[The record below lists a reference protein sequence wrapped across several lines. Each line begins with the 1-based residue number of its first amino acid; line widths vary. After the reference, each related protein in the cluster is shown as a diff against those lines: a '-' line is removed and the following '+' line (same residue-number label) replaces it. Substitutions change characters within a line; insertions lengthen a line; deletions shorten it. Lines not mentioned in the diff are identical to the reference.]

1 MTKMLKFIAVL
12 FVSFCMVSPSLASG
26 PVSVAAGRPDY
37 SSTPSG
43 EPDVNNYIDNGMLP
57 FNDRVSNYNASR
69 YTLRPRNR
77 QDREVVNYSNGLTDW
92 YFNVINNYRTAS
104 SESPSLKRAIE
115 DAKRHP
121 GYYKKCVA
129 YKSHQGYS
137 SIYDISQRHPSDRN
151 RAIYTKKFL
160 DGILVG
166 CYNNR

>member
-1 MTKMLKFIAVL
+1 MNKMLKFIAVL

-43 EPDVNNYIDNGMLP
+43 EPDINNYIDEGTSPYIERHHQYNTSKYILKP
-57 FNDRVSNYNASR
+57 QSNYDKR
-69 YTLRPRNR
+69 I
-77 QDREVVNYSNGLTDW
+77 VNYSNSLTNW
-92 YFNVINNYRTAS
+92 YFNNINNYPTAS
-104 SESPSLKRAIE
+104 SASSTLKEAIK

-129 YKSHQGYS
+129 YKSHQGHS
-137 SIYDISQRHPSDRN
+137 TIYDINRRATSDRD
-151 RAIYTKKFL
+151 RYIYTKKFL
-160 DGILVG
+160 DGILMG